1 MDDPLK
7 QLKVVFAV
15 VLVGL
20 ISIVDI
26 DFELNLTK
34 NIREKIYA
42 AAADKAVTA
51 QLEK

>member
-7 QLKVVFAV
+7 QLKTVFAV

-26 DFELNLTK
+26 DFELSVTK
-34 NIREKIYA
+34 NIREGIYA
-42 AAADKAVTA
+42 AAADKAAVA

>member
-7 QLKVVFAV
+7 QLKIVFAV

-20 ISIVDI
+20 VSIVDI
-26 DFELNLTK
+26 DFEMSLTK
-34 NIREKIYA
+34 NIREGIYA
-42 AAADKAVTA
+42 AAADKTAAA